1 MASAVATVQTG
12 QQDDTALMAPVIQ
25 TENDRGGTMK
35 RILQTTPGVLPGKAI
50 TRRKGAHGV
59 HRSWRVLWGAALVAL
74 LALLSGAGQTRA
86 ATPPSH

>member
-1 MASAVATVQTG
+1 MVSAVAKVQTG
-12 QQDDTALMAPVIQ
+12 QQDGTAIMAPVIQ

-35 RILQTTPGVLPGKAI
+35 RILQATPAVLPGKAI
-50 TRRKGAHGV
+50 TRRKGANRA

-74 LALLSGAGQTRA
+74 LALLPGAGQTGA